1 MSLSKEIGQVWA
13 PISAKELVKWRK
25 VYLQITTNRVNGLF
39 AQLTSLEEKQDKTLK
54 ELQRA
59 LAIQTQAE
67 CNLRSSRLGVFP
79 ELNDADLSPVLGMD
93 LSDLGD
99 LALDPKFPLGELA
112 LNLPDP
118 VRTTQVDP
126 APAVRKPK
134 RLKITILAS
143 RPVTVIGSTTITRA
157 KPGTKPSKWFSRRPP
172 ICQKPSTRFG
182 PPTANAANAD
192 PTSSSAI
199 VID

>member
-1 MSLSKEIGQVWA
+1 
-13 PISAKELVKWRK
+13 LVKWRK
-25 VYLQITTNRVNGLF
+25 VYLQITNNRVKTLF
-39 AQLTSLEEKQDKTLK
+39 DRLAALEKEQDTTLK

-59 LAIQTQAE
+59 LSIQTQAE

-79 ELNDADLSPVLGMD
+79 ELKDADLSSVLGMD
-93 LSDLGD
+93 LTDLGD

-118 VRTTQVDP
+118 VTTQSDP

-134 RLKITILAS
+134 RLKITILAP

-172 ICQKPSTRFG
+172 ICQKPSKRFG
-182 PPTANAANAD
+182 PPTANAANDD